1 LTRFAAGRNRFLDA
15 WKNQSR
21 CHDDEMHLH
30 PRLLSAFTSLV
41 LVSTLVGT
49 KPAQAAGED
58 ATQPTPSALSANA
71 TGWEDVMPPADLKG
85 WFRVAIPS
93 TGKLIRPQWHVVNG
107 QLVCDGDG
115 GHDMLLLDRKFKNCI
130 FHVEFCL
137 TKIEGKKGYN
147 SGVFIRTS
155 RDGAIWHQAQVG
167 SLDGGYWFGVTPDGH
182 GGTINFNVPS
192 LPCHVK
198 EAGEWNTFEVTA
210 QGRNLLLWVNGF
222 PSVPIHDCGL
232 DEGYLGLEGE
242 GYLITFRNLK
252 LKVLP

>member
-1 LTRFAAGRNRFLDA
+1 MLMGANPARAADA
-15 WKNQSR
+15 
-21 CHDDEMHLH
+21 D
-30 PRLLSAFTSLV
+30 T
-41 LVSTLVGT
+41 
-49 KPAQAAGED
+49 
-58 ATQPTPSALSANA
+58 TQPTLSALS
-71 TGWEDVMPPADLKG
+71 TDPSGWEDVMPPADLKG

-115 GHDMLLLDRKFKNCI
+115 GHDMLLLDRKFRNSI

-167 SLDGGYWFGVTPDGH
+167 SLDGGYWFGVTPNSA
-182 GGTINFNVPS
+182 GGTTSFNVPS
-192 LPCHVK
+192 VPCRVK
-198 EAGEWNTFEVTA
+198 EAGMWNTYEVTA
-210 QGRNLLLWVNGF
+210 QGRNLLLWVNGYPCAPF
-222 PSVPIHDCGL
+222 TSCGL

-252 LKVLP
+252 IKVLP